1 MTIDTNII
9 AMIIRDEKEKKLKQ
23 NQEYGE
29 RAVLYDM
36 PPEEVRNEEEEEES
50 QRGVVVIDI

>member
-36 PPEEVRNEEEEEES
+36 PPEEVRNEEEEES